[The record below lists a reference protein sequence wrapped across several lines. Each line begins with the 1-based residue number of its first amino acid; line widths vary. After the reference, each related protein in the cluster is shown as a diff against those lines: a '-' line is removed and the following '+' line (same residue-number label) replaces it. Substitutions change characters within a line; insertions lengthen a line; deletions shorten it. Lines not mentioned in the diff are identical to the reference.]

1 MNAAGL
7 LLVGLWGGEEGEC
20 WLGWGERRE
29 GGRGDATE
37 HLSQLAAATS
47 ASERKNRRRREGE
60 EDGMMQD

>member
-47 ASERKNRRRREGE
+47 ASERRIGE
-60 EDGMMQD
+60 EGRGKRMG